1 VKDRSTIEL
10 MVLAF
15 TVTVCLA
22 LLVTGVALA
31 VVAIVNPEA
40 DTSFAVDAL
49 AHGIGVLMGSLL
61 GLLAGRSSAA
71 NSMITRQPKDGE

>member
-1 VKDRSTIEL
+1 MKDRSTIEL

-15 TVTVCLA
+15 TATVCLA
-22 LLVTGVALA
+22 MLVAGVAIA
-31 VVAIVNPEA
+31 VVAIVHPEA
-40 DTSFAVDAL
+40 DTSFAVQVL

-71 NSMITRQPKDGE
+71 NVMITRQPKDGE

>member
-1 VKDRSTIEL
+1 MKDRSTIEL

-15 TVTVCLA
+15 TVTVCLVM
-22 LLVTGVALA
+22 LVTGIAISVI
-31 VVAIVNPEA
+31 AIVHPEA
-40 DTSFAVDAL
+40 DTSFAVQIL